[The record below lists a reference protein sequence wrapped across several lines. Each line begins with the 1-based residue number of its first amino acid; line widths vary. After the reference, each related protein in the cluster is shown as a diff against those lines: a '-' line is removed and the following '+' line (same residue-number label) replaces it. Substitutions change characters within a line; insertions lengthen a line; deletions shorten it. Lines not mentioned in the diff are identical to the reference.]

1 MSHSETEGAFRSLLS
16 TQMAAFAH
24 ELASQYPNHPDLLAR
39 AKELALE
46 QIGSFNILK
55 VKGGRSRRTGGPRKA
70 SAVPADHERCCAR
83 TWGDGVENSR
93 CTRKHVNGTF
103 CTTHAK
109 QAAICCVPCTVD
121 KTNPSKRLGLF
132 MGRYDDWQDGKEGV
146 FPFKDAEGL
155 IRIDWAS
162 DDMKAIIAGE
172 IKNGTARRPT
182 KGRGSKNASKRGR
195 KKKNISS
202 AEEKSANELAN
213 ALGTIDNETKVS
225 TAEVTND
232 NSGSGNSGSGNSGS
246 GNSGSGNSLLDSIGD
261 SVNLTPNPAYDA
273 TEIQKELSSSGE
285 SKVKTTTQQL
295 PTFEQADLNGDGKID
310 KEEFEKL
317 VEKQTQQESSN
328 EATSLMSEMD
338 SLVNSA
344 QQEDKTNDTQEA
356 EEIEIEE
363 REFQGKTYCVDP
375 NTQKIYFLECDEE
388 DPKYGSV
395 IGTWSDEGPKLN

>member
-1 MSHSETEGAFRSLLS
+1 
-16 TQMAAFAH
+16 
-24 ELASQYPNHPDLLAR
+24 
-39 AKELALE
+39 
-46 QIGSFNILK
+46 
-55 VKGGRSRRTGGPRKA
+55 
-70 SAVPADHERCCAR
+70 
-83 TWGDGVENSR
+83 
-93 CTRKHVNGTF
+93 
-103 CTTHAK
+103 
-109 QAAICCVPCTVD
+109 
-121 KTNPSKRLGLF
+121 

-195 KKKNISS
+195 KKKITTS

-213 ALGTIDNETKVS
+213 ALGTIDKETKMTS
-225 TAEVTND
+225 D
-232 NSGSGNSGSGNSGS
+232 NSGSD
-246 GNSGSGNSLLDSIGD
+246 NSGSGNSLLDSIGD
-261 SVNLTPNPAYDA
+261 SVNITPNPAYVD
-273 TEIQKELSSSGE
+273 TTKE
-285 SKVKTTTQQL
+285 SKETTPVADEIKETTPVANESEVKTTTQQL

-317 VEKQTQQESSN
+317 VEKQTQQESSSD
-328 EATSLMSEMD
+328 AQSLMSEMD
-338 SLVNSA
+338 SLVGSESMTNTT
-344 QQEDKTNDTQEA
+344 QEAEA

-375 NTQKIYFLECDEE
+375 NTLKIYFLECDEE

-395 IGTWSDEGPKLN
+395 IGSWSDEGPKLN